1 MPDEW
6 EYSEQPTAFR
16 VDAMGGDLVFS
27 DPLRKKSLISEKYQ
41 TESLAMARKVHLQAN
56 GYIASVTPVY
66 PRWTKRVRRK
76 LQTAPFGHEFRKEW
90 HLFED
95 DKDADTNQG

>member
-1 MPDEW
+1 MPDDYEL
-6 EYSEQPTAFR
+6 SEQPTAFR
-16 VDAMGGDLVFS
+16 VDALGGDLVFS
-27 DPLRKKSLISEKYQ
+27 DPLRKKSLISKKFQ
-41 TESLAMARKVHLQAN
+41 TEALALTYKAELQAQ
-56 GYIASVTPVY
+56 GYVASVTAVY